1 MKVLVVYFVT
11 LVVFFGVDFVWLG
24 KMGDAFYRPAMGD
37 MAMSGFRLAPGI
49 AFYLLYAV
57 GVFVFV
63 VRPALAAESLAMAG
77 AYGVLFGLVGYGV
90 YDLTNQATL
99 KTWPLSLTLV
109 DMSWGALLTGVAA
122 SAGYAA
128 GRCL

>member
-1 MKVLVVYFVT
+1 MKMLIVYVVT

-24 KMGDAFYRPAMGD
+24 FMGNAFYRPAMGD

-49 AFYLLYAV
+49 VFYLLYAV
-57 GVFVFV
+57 GVVVFV
-63 VRPALAAESLAMAG
+63 VRPAQSLAMAA

-99 KTWPLSLTLV
+99 KTWPVSLTLV
-109 DMSWGALLTGVAA
+109 DMTWGAFLTGVAA

-128 GRCL
+128 GRFL

>member
-1 MKVLVVYFVT
+1 MKMLIVYVVT

-24 KMGDAFYRPAMGD
+24 IMGNAFYRPAMGD

-49 AFYLLYAV
+49 IFYLLYAV
-57 GVFVFV
+57 GVVVFV
-63 VRPALAAESLAMAG
+63 VRPALAAQSFGMAA

-99 KTWPLSLTLV
+99 KTWPVSLTLV
-109 DMSWGALLTGVAA
+109 DMTWGALLTGVAA

-128 GRCL
+128 GRYV